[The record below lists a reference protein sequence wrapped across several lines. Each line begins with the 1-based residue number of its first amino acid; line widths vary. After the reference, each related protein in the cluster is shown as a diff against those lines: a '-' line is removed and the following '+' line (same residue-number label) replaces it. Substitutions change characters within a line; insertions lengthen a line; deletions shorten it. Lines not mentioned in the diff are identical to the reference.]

1 MRRIILR
8 DVPVRLCSPT
18 CLYDAGDIELSFS
31 LFFNSKGAKMSKIY
45 SKFNGLD
52 ILHTHYEPESSI
64 EPICFRGKTG
74 NNPRVFWT
82 TSDIKDVTCD
92 ACKFMTW
99 SSHSRWLYRQL
110 ILLRSKY
117 CSRVFISRVVG

>member
-1 MRRIILR
+1 
-8 DVPVRLCSPT
+8 
-18 CLYDAGDIELSFS
+18 
-31 LFFNSKGAKMSKIY
+31 MSKIY

-82 TSDIKDVTCD
+82 TSDIKDFTCD

-110 ILLRSKY
+110 IFLRSRY

>member
-52 ILHTHYEPESSI
+52 I
-64 EPICFRGKTG
+64 
-74 NNPRVFWT
+74 
-82 TSDIKDVTCD
+82 KDVDCD

-110 ILLRSKY
+110 IFLRSRY

>member
-1 MRRIILR
+1 
-8 DVPVRLCSPT
+8 
-18 CLYDAGDIELSFS
+18 
-31 LFFNSKGAKMSKIY
+31 MSKIY
-45 SKFNGLD
+45 SKFDGLD

-82 TSDIKDVTCD
+82 TSDIKDVDCD

-99 SSHSRWLYRQL
+99 LYRQL
-110 ILLRSKY
+110 IFLRSKY

>member
-45 SKFNGLD
+45 YKFNGLD

-117 CSRVFISRVVG
+117 CGRVFISRVIG

>member
-45 SKFNGLD
+45 SKFDGID
-52 ILHTHYEPESSI
+52 ILCTHYKPESSI

-82 TSDIKDVTCD
+82 TSDIKDVDCD

-110 ILLRSKY
+110 IFLRSKY

>member
-1 MRRIILR
+1 
-8 DVPVRLCSPT
+8 
-18 CLYDAGDIELSFS
+18 
-31 LFFNSKGAKMSKIY
+31 MSKIY
-45 SKFNGLD
+45 SKFDGLD
-52 ILHTHYEPESSI
+52 ILCTHYEPESSI
-64 EPICFRGKTG
+64 EPICFKSKTG
-74 NNPRVFWT
+74 NSPRIFWT

-117 CSRVFISRVVG
+117 CGRVFISRVIG

>member
-1 MRRIILR
+1 
-8 DVPVRLCSPT
+8 
-18 CLYDAGDIELSFS
+18 
-31 LFFNSKGAKMSKIY
+31 MSKIY

-82 TSDIKDVTCD
+82 TSDIKDVDCD

-117 CSRVFISRVVG
+117 CGQVFISRVVG